1 VLLIFVIFCLCVR
14 ALFVFFLCL
23 AYQML
28 PVSLDRPFVIAPSVF
43 SNIFIVDMVGQLY
56 HMTDQSNKM

>member
-1 VLLIFVIFCLCVR
+1 VLLIFAVFCLCVR
-14 ALFVFFLCL
+14 ALFVFVLCL
-23 AYQML
+23 VYQML